1 MCRTAA
7 RLSFFAEKIA
17 ASFPGWACTG
27 SAALGLH
34 PHAGSDRPPPLRPR
48 QPREASLVASGMEG
62 RGWGCVLAQGRG
74 LADGFQVGRGGAG
87 VRVAG
92 AQPAT
97 VIAHRPQGPLFC
109 SRGSNALQT
118 GAQGT
123 PEGCVVGEKETAF
136 GPPPSAGRE
145 QREESGVKKG
155 PAQEPPRA
163 SDRGV
168 RGSPRLRPPR
178 GARHGA
184 GAVC

>member
-1 MCRTAA
+1 MGTGGGAAGGAPREGTGPPSLCRMAA

-74 LADGFQVGRGGAG
+74 LAEGFQVGLGGAG

-92 AQPAT
+92 ALSRQLSSLTGRRDPSSAPGT
-97 VIAHRPQGPLFC
+97 AMPCRQEPKALLKDAWLGKKKQHSGHHRQRGV
-109 SRGSNALQT
+109 SRGRN
-118 GAQGT
+118 
-123 PEGCVVGEKETAF
+123 
-136 GPPPSAGRE
+136 
-145 QREESGVKKG
+145 
-155 PAQEPPRA
+155 QE
-163 SDRGV
+163 
-168 RGSPRLRPPR
+168 
-178 GARHGA
+178 
-184 GAVC
+184 